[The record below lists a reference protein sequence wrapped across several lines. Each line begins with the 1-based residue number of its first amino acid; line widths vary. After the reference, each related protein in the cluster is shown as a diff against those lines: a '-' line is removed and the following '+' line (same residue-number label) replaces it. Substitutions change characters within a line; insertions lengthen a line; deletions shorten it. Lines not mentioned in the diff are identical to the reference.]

1 MRPPRLALIAVLG
14 SLLLTAPVCNADDPQ
29 DGEALLDRAEGAL
42 RAVPG
47 LLQGGGADPAPAQ
60 PSLDEIR
67 RELTETVR
75 KEVRK
80 LPRVQLTMTD
90 QQLRT
95 LFDQARRQR
104 VDARVAAALK
114 LAGAADDPDLRLI
127 YLLNA
132 ATADPGNLDVL
143 TALADAATGDGAG
156 DAARVLGVL
165 ELAPYEADPADIP
178 EVLELIERVRRS
190 AAPGGS
196 GSRRPEVREDDLK
209 TANARDDVRERLAA
223 WLAANPTADPL
234 TRRAAAANAEAVGT
248 LDYCEACL
256 TRLAVYDRTDRLDS
270 EAALSV
276 AQAVESASA
285 GLWGLAPDRLDAA
298 VTDRLERLP
307 DDVKA
312 VALKIAAVRSSPHMT
327 AAKRLFNETL
337 GAAPRKSGVGKLQA
351 KFDHVQA
358 KLKAARQELAQITDE
373 SRADEV
379 GRVIGRFQTQ
389 LQKARQAQIDAY
401 NRWAVQMAK
410 SAFDDYESYTQ
421 MSEAEARQVFKAATN
436 HARADNR
443 TTLAEVDQALLTPE
457 VARIYGDVL
466 GKLLAE
472 MSREAVVRTEKE
484 MADES
489 VKLKLSRF

>member
-1 MRPPRLALIAVLG
+1 M
-14 SLLLTAPVCNADDPQ
+14 
-29 DGEALLDRAEGAL
+29 
-42 RAVPG
+42 
-47 LLQGGGADPAPAQ
+47 
-60 PSLDEIR
+60 
-67 RELTETVR
+67 
-75 KEVRK
+75 KK
-80 LPRVQLTMTD
+80 LPRVQLTVTD

-95 LFDQARRQR
+95 LFTQARQQR
-104 VDARVAAALK
+104 IDVRVASAVK
-114 LAGAADDPDLRLI
+114 LAAGTDVPGLRLI

-132 ATADPGNLDVL
+132 ANADPGNLDVL
-143 TALADAATGDGAG
+143 TALADEATANGSG
-156 DAARVLGVL
+156 DAERILRVL

-178 EVLELIERVRRS
+178 KALALVERVRW
-190 AAPGGS
+190 AIAHDGAGT
-196 GSRRPEVREDDLK
+196 RRPEVREDDLK
-209 TANARDDVRERLAA
+209 TANARDDVRERLAT

-256 TRLAVYDRTDRLDS
+256 TRLAVYDRTGRLDS

-307 DDVKA
+307 IDVKA
-312 VALKIAAVRSSPHMT
+312 VALKIAAVRSSPHLR

-337 GAAPRKSGVGKLQA
+337 GTAPRKSGVGPLQE
-351 KFDHVQA
+351 KFDQVQA
-358 KLKAARQELAQITDE
+358 KLKAARQELAQVTDE
-373 SRADEV
+373 SQADEV
-379 GRVIGRFQTQ
+379 GRVIGRFQTE

-421 MSEAEARQVFKAATN
+421 MDEAEARQVFKAATN